1 MKRLIFVGALF
12 CMATSAFAQAQRD
25 TDIVDVNA
33 NASMGAIEGLLNDGR
48 VYELGFTVDYTEKT
62 DLVFG
67 FGPAEEDDPCPDRGV
82 CAYAFEQAYDP
93 NFADGDFSSFEC
105 YETVLGNR
113 DYKMLAP
120 NSADVTFPSVLL
132 GEDLNARFT
141 RTGDVTHDTFRNQIV
156 RPDGFGIIEISNEG
170 FRNAEAYV
178 ELTGLGS
185 GSTHSSNGF
194 LSRGHFRVL
203 NTILPA
209 N

>member
-1 MKRLIFVGALF
+1 MKRLIFIGALL
-12 CMATSAFAQAQRD
+12 CIATSAFAQAQRD

-93 NFADGDFSSFEC
+93 NFADGDFSSFEG
-105 YETVLGNR
+105 YQTILGNR

-120 NSADVTFPSVLL
+120 NSAHVTFPSVLL

-141 RTGDVTHDTFRNQIV
+141 RTGEVANNSFRNRIV
-156 RPDGFGIIEISNEG
+156 RPDGYGILEIENSGNRE
-170 FRNAEAYV
+170 AEAYV
-178 ELTGLGS
+178 ELTGLTS

-194 LSRGHFRVL
+194 LSRGRTRIL
-203 NTILPA
+203 NTVLPG